1 MGLRFRKSK
10 KVGPFRVNISQK
22 GVGWSVGV
30 PGLRYTKKA
39 GGGSRVTASV
49 PGTGLSYVKESSSNQ
64 RKTPWI
70 PEGNTVKLNAAK
82 SSAPSMPVPSPE
94 LTEPRPPQN
103 GGKKPGHGCLW
114 WVMAI
119 LFWPFFLSAWFWK
132 TDRFK
137 LKKPARAFALVAV
150 WAILLAAGSAS
161 PSAETNLTAS
171 SPAVSSASVLAAESE
186 PESRAVSSEPVEPA
200 ETAADSQPEE
210 QTVPAIDFSL
220 QDQFGNTHTLAD
232 YEGKTI
238 LLNFWATWC
247 GPCQQEMP
255 DLQALYEEWGEN
267 EGDLVVLGV
276 AAPKADDSLYPADN
290 KSAEEIAAW
299 LDEQGYTYPV
309 LMDTT
314 GELFLSY
321 GVYSFPTTFMIDTD
335 GNVFG
340 YLSGS
345 MTREIMDSIVEQT
358 MTGERVAG

>member
-186 PESRAVSSEPVEPA
+186 PESQAVSSEPVEPA

-210 QTVPAIDFSL
+210 AASAPMQEEAPAESTPASEVPAAAAPSEPA
-220 QDQFGNTHTLAD
+220 QDATAPDSTASGSPAVVPTPVPVPTPAPAESSSAAETVEEPEPQEAMVWVTATGSKYHSRPNCGNTKSYSQLPISRAIAMGL
-232 YEGKTI
+232 E
-238 LLNFWATWC
+238 
-247 GPCQQEMP
+247 PCKRC
-255 DLQALYEEWGEN
+255 Y
-267 EGDLVVLGV
+267 
-276 AAPKADDSLYPADN
+276 
-290 KSAEEIAAW
+290 
-299 LDEQGYTYPV
+299 
-309 LMDTT
+309 
-314 GELFLSY
+314 
-321 GVYSFPTTFMIDTD
+321 
-335 GNVFG
+335 
-340 YLSGS
+340 
-345 MTREIMDSIVEQT
+345 
-358 MTGERVAG
+358 